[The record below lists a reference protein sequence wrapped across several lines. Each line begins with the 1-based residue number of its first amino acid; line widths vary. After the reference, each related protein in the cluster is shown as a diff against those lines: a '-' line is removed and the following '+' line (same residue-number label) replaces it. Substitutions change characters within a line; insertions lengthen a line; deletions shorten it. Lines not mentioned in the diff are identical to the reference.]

1 MVLETVYARVKKV
14 WAMINKFDVMF

>member
-1 MVLETVYARVKKV
+1 MVLETVYACVKKV